1 MAFTNLDT
9 GTLEVGNP
17 LLGSALNI
25 PKALWE
31 PGTLA
36 AHKGHF
42 GQGALLTPYTA
53 SLVAGPS
60 ATAPFSYMGTGL
72 SNHTGVHNN
81 IGTDIKVGSNLS
93 LGALEAS
100 YNAVSQK
107 ITGLFSKV
115 TPGVKE
121 VTPTS
126 TNVSSFGKLLGFW
139 TLNGLP
145 ISVEPDLTS
154 DIRLKKNITRLNDN
168 KSLSQVLKLNPV
180 SYQWKE
186 EKLPSSFLKEK
197 RNSTFNENDDKPN
210 IQIGLIAQEVEKIVP
225 EACGLKTIYEKEY
238 KTVRYAELVS
248 VLISAIQEQQ
258 NQITELKEKVAALE
272 AS

>member
-17 LLGSALNI
+17 ILGSALNA
-25 PKALWE
+25 PKKVWE

-42 GQGALLTPYTA
+42 GQGALLTPFTA

-60 ATAPFSYMGTGL
+60 ATAPFSYNATGL
-72 SNHTGVHNN
+72 SNHAGVHNN
-81 IGTDIKVGSNLS
+81 VGSHVKVGSNLS

-100 YNAVSQK
+100 YNAISQK

-121 VTPTS
+121 TTPKS
-126 TNVSSFGKLLGFW
+126 SNVAAKGGLYGFW
-139 TLNGLP
+139 NYNGRPL
-145 ISVEPDLTS
+145 DLLHFHS
-154 DIRLKKNITRLNDN
+154 DIRLKKNIKRIEDSA
-168 KSLSQVLKLNPV
+168 SLSKVMQLNPV
-180 SYQWKE
+180 YYDWKE
-186 EKLPSSFLKEK
+186 NTPSSLRQNYPEG
-197 RNSTFNENDDKPN
+197 R
-210 IQIGLIAQEVEKIVP
+210 QIGLIAQEVQKYIP
-225 EACGLKTIYEKEY
+225 EVVKTEPLYDKEY
-238 KTVRYAELVS
+238 KGIDYGRLVT
-248 VLISAIQEQQ
+248 VLIGAVQEQQ
-258 NQITELKEKVAALE
+258 KEITELKEKVAALE

>member
-42 GQGALLTPYTA
+42 GQGALLTPFTA

-60 ATAPFSYMGTGL
+60 VTAPFSINSTGL
-72 SNHTGVHNN
+72 SNHLGIRNNTGADVK
-81 IGTDIKVGSNLS
+81 IGTNLS
-93 LGALEAS
+93 LGGLEAS
-100 YNAVSQK
+100 YNAISK
-107 ITGLFSKV
+107 KLTGLFAKI

-121 VTPTS
+121 VTPKS
-126 TNVSSFGKLLGFW
+126 TLCAAKGSLVGFW
-139 TLNGLP
+139 THNGVPLF
-145 ISVEPDLTS
+145 LLHFHS
-154 DIRLKKNITRLNDN
+154 DIRLKKNIKRLDDAT
-168 KSLSQVLKLNPV
+168 SLSKVMKLNPV
-180 SYQWKE
+180 SYEWKE
-186 EKLPSSFLKEK
+186 NTPDSFKKNYPEG
-197 RNSTFNENDDKPN
+197 T
-210 IQIGLIAQEVEKIVP
+210 QIGLIAQEVQKHIP
-225 EACGLKTIYEKEY
+225 EVVKTEPLYDKEY
-238 KTVRYAELVS
+238 KGVDYGRLVT
-248 VLISAIQEQQ
+248 VLIGAVQEQQ
-258 NQITELKEKVAALE
+258 KEITDLKQKVAALE

>member
-1 MAFTNLDT
+1 MAFTSLDT

-25 PKALWE
+25 PKSLWE

-60 ATAPFSYMGTGL
+60 ATAPFSYNATGL

-81 IGTDIKVGSNLS
+81 LGAHVKVGSSLS

-100 YNAVSQK
+100 YNAISQK
-107 ITGLFSKV
+107 ITGLFSKI

-121 VTPTS
+121 VTPKS
-126 TNVSSFGKLLGFW
+126 SNVAPKGGLFGFW
-139 TLNGLP
+139 NYNGRPL
-145 ISVEPDLTS
+145 DLLHFHS
-154 DIRLKKNITRLNDN
+154 DIRLKKNIKRIEDST
-168 KSLSQVLKLNPV
+168 SLSQIMQLNPV
-180 SYQWKE
+180 YYEWKE
-186 EKLPSSFLKEK
+186 NTPSSLRKNYPEG
-197 RNSTFNENDDKPN
+197 R
-210 IQIGLIAQEVEKIVP
+210 QIGLIAQEVQKYIP
-225 EACGLKTIYEKEY
+225 EVVKTEPLYDKEY
-238 KTVRYAELVS
+238 KGIEYGRLVT
-248 VLISAIQEQQ
+248 VLIGAVQEQQ
-258 NQITELKEKVAALE
+258 KEITELKEKVAALE

>member
-1 MAFTNLDT
+1 MAFTSLET

-25 PKALWE
+25 PKSLYE

-60 ATAPFSYMGTGL
+60 ATAPFSYNATGL

-81 IGTDIKVGSNLS
+81 LGSHVKVGSNLS

-100 YNAVSQK
+100 YNAISQK

-121 VTPTS
+121 TTPKS
-126 TNVSSFGKLLGFW
+126 SNVAAKGGLYGFW
-139 TLNGLP
+139 NYNGRPL
-145 ISVEPDLTS
+145 DLLHFHS
-154 DIRLKKNITRLNDN
+154 DIRLKKNIKRIEDSA
-168 KSLSQVLKLNPV
+168 SLSKLMQLNPV
-180 SYQWKE
+180 YYEWKE
-186 EKLPSSFLKEK
+186 NTPSSLRKNYPEG
-197 RNSTFNENDDKPN
+197 R
-210 IQIGLIAQEVEKIVP
+210 QIGLIAQEVQKYIP
-225 EACGLKTIYEKEY
+225 EVVKTEPLYDKEY
-238 KTVRYAELVS
+238 KGIDYGRLVT
-248 VLISAIQEQQ
+248 VLIGAVQEQQ
-258 NQITELKEKVAALE
+258 KEITELKQKVATLE

>member
-1 MAFTNLDT
+1 MGFANLDT

-25 PKALWE
+25 PKSLWE

-60 ATAPFSYMGTGL
+60 LTAPFSYNATGL

-81 IGTDIKVGSNLS
+81 LGSHVKIGSNLS

-107 ITGLFSKV
+107 IKGLFSKV

-121 VTPTS
+121 TTPKS
-126 TNVSSFGKLLGFW
+126 SNVAAKGGLYGFW
-139 TLNGLP
+139 NYNGRPL
-145 ISVEPDLTS
+145 DLLHFHS
-154 DIRLKKNITRLNDN
+154 DIRLKKNIKRIEDST
-168 KSLSQVLKLNPV
+168 SLSQVMQLNPV
-180 SYQWKE
+180 YYEWKE
-186 EKLPSSFLKEK
+186 NTPSSLRQNYPEG
-197 RNSTFNENDDKPN
+197 R
-210 IQIGLIAQEVEKIVP
+210 QIGLIAQEVQKYIP
-225 EACGLKTIYEKEY
+225 EVVKTEPLYDKEY
-238 KTVRYAELVS
+238 KGIDYGRLVT
-248 VLISAIQEQQ
+248 VLIGAVQEQQ
-258 NQITELKEKVAALE
+258 KEIIELKEKVAALE

>member
-1 MAFTNLDT
+1 MGFANLDT

-25 PKALWE
+25 PKSLWE

-60 ATAPFSYMGTGL
+60 ATAPFSYNATGL

-81 IGTDIKVGSNLS
+81 LGSHVKVGSNLS

-100 YNAVSQK
+100 YNAISQK

-121 VTPTS
+121 TTPKS
-126 TNVSSFGKLLGFW
+126 SNVAAKGGLYGFW
-139 TLNGLP
+139 NYNGRPL
-145 ISVEPDLTS
+145 DLLHFHS
-154 DIRLKKNITRLNDN
+154 DIRLKKNIKRIEDSA
-168 KSLSQVLKLNPV
+168 SLSKVMQLNPV
-180 SYQWKE
+180 YYDWKE
-186 EKLPSSFLKEK
+186 NTPSSLRQNYPEG
-197 RNSTFNENDDKPN
+197 R
-210 IQIGLIAQEVEKIVP
+210 QIGLIAQEVQKYIP
-225 EACGLKTIYEKEY
+225 EVVKTEPLYDKEY
-238 KTVRYAELVS
+238 KGIDYGRLVT
-248 VLISAIQEQQ
+248 VLIGAVQEQQ
-258 NQITELKEKVAALE
+258 KEITELKEKVAALE